1 MALDLLLR
9 RFLIH
14 SGGIQLTTA
23 APAAAV
29 ASAAASVGRWGG
41 CLSGLH
47 DDPLVFFNLISKNLA
62 ILRWIIPQIPC
73 VRRSSTTIYLR
84 FQ

>member
-23 APAAAV
+23 PAAAV
-29 ASAAASVGRWGG
+29 APAATSVGRWGRR
-41 CLSGLH
+41 LSGLH
-47 DDPLVFFNLISKNLA
+47 GDPLFFVDLIKKNNASALEY
-62 ILRWIIPQIPC
+62 LTGFVQ
-73 VRRSSTTIYLR
+73 ST
-84 FQ
+84 

>member
-23 APAAAV
+23 APATTAARAAV
-29 ASAAASVGRWGG
+29 GRHGRR
-41 CLSGLH
+41 LSGLH
-47 DDPLVFFNLISKNLA
+47 FGESGFDEYYYV
-62 ILRWIIPQIPC
+62 
-73 VRRSSTTIYLR
+73 
-84 FQ
+84 